1 MRREETPVSREPVSA
16 LDAGVAHSPAGPS
29 RGGPGHIHALARALA
44 VAARAWLSGR
54 SSGLWAGRSAL
65 LMVRPVFLLAVA
77 SQPARYGP
85 VRLTASFPLT
95 AAGQPRIRTGF
106 PLASPL
112 VLGVNH

>member
-1 MRREETPVSREPVSA
+1 
-16 LDAGVAHSPAGPS
+16 
-29 RGGPGHIHALARALA
+29 
-44 VAARAWLSGR
+44 
-54 SSGLWAGRSAL
+54 
-65 LMVRPVFLLAVA
+65 VFLLAVA